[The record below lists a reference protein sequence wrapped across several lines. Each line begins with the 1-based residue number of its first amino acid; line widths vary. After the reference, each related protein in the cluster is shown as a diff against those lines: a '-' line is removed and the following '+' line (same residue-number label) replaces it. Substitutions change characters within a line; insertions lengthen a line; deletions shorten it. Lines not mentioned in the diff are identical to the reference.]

1 MPLKLVYS
9 APETSNSKKKML
21 RCVLPS
27 GLAPTNSKNSQPNSQ
42 SLLDK
47 HAAAFADLHSASPW
61 LAELIDDMT
70 ARYLRG
76 LLQNRTAGFTD
87 DDVND

>member
-9 APETSNSKKKML
+9 APEPSNSKKKML
-21 RCVLPS
+21 RCELPC
-27 GLAPTNSKNSQPNSQ
+27 GQAPTNSKNSQPTSQ
-42 SLLDK
+42 SLPAR
-47 HAAAFADLHSASPW
+47 HAEAFADLHSASPW

-70 ARYLRG
+70 SRYLRG
-76 LLQNRTAGFTD
+76 VIQNRAAGFTD